1 MKKNIKKRKS
11 KFGENNLEEP
21 LKEEIELNI
30 INNETFNENKYINND
45 IKELN
50 KNKVSFCSRLFFL
63 WTLIIMKLSNKK
75 KLKKEYI
82 RESPLFTNNNEQI
95 KFNED
100 FKFIK
105 ELWEGKKIKM
115 VLKHGHFVL

>member
-50 KNKVSFCSRLFFL
+50 KNKVSFCSRLF
-63 WTLIIMKLSNKK
+63 S
-75 KLKKEYI
+75 Y
-82 RESPLFTNNNEQI
+82 
-95 KFNED
+95 
-100 FKFIK
+100 
-105 ELWEGKKIKM
+105 
-115 VLKHGHFVL
+115 GH